1 MSLYALA
8 LGLWMG
14 TGWLTGALPSGG
26 SVEPTVSSP
35 ARAQGEGPAS
45 PEVLARCHADL
56 DRVLGEAAR
65 FGSVQRRAQALL
77 AGLSTACGEV
87 LPARLREGAG
97 MAASARRAE
106 RSRRLLEAARG
117 FVPEACLSSEQSRAR
132 EVEARCPPPEDT
144 LFARPLPDTLDAGS
158 YAFALA
164 VRARLRERGA
174 YDARAQRWVAEFL
187 LRSALDGEAAVP
199 REEKRP
205 D

>member
-1 MSLYALA
+1 MSLSALV
-8 LGLWMG
+8 LGV
-14 TGWLTGALPSGG
+14 WLVGALPPGASAEVARGA
-26 SVEPTVSSP
+26 EPV
-35 ARAQGEGPAS
+35 A
-45 PEVLARCHADL
+45 PEVLARCHADME
-56 DRVLGEAAR
+56 RVLGEAAR

-87 LPARLREGAG
+87 LPERLREGAG

-117 FVPEACLSSEQSRAR
+117 VVPEACLASEPARAR
-132 EVEARCPPPEDT
+132 EVEALCPPPEDT
-144 LFARPLPDTLDAGS
+144 LFVRPLPDSLDAGS
-158 YAFALA
+158 YVFALA

-187 LRSALDGEAAVP
+187 LRSALDGEAEAP
-199 REEKRP
+199 RGTKRS

>member
-1 MSLYALA
+1 MSLYALV
-8 LGLWMG
+8 LGVWMG
-14 TGWLTGALPSGG
+14 KGWLLGALPPGASA
-26 SVEPTVSSP
+26 E
-35 ARAQGEGPAS
+35 AGPVA
-45 PEVLARCHADL
+45 PEVLARCHADME
-56 DRVLGEAAR
+56 RVLGEAAR

-97 MAASARRAE
+97 EAASARRAE

-117 FVPEACLSSEQSRAR
+117 FVPEACLSSAPARAR
-132 EVEARCPPPEDT
+132 EVEALCPPPEDT
-144 LFARPLPDTLDAGS
+144 LFARPLPDFLDTGS

-164 VRARLRERGA
+164 VRTRLRERGA

-187 LRSALDGEAAVP
+187 LRSALDAEAEAL
-199 REEKRP
+199 RGTRRS